1 MPLSKTTKLAVAP
14 YTPCIWLKM
23 LMASMLCHLSTAG
36 EVLSIELDVSKHKV
50 KGILEINTV
59 SSDRYVLIQVL
70 GGLNDLRKKG
80 HFCDVTLCVDGQTFP
95 VHRSVLASFS
105 PYFRVSAK
113 SH

>member
-1 MPLSKTTKLAVAP
+1 M
-14 YTPCIWLKM
+14 
-23 LMASMLCHLSTAG
+23 
-36 EVLSIELDVSKHKV
+36 
-50 KGILEINTV
+50 
-59 SSDRYVLIQVL
+59 QVL

-113 SH
+113 CCLIIGVCRLNEIIFESRYDAQDTDSN